1 MSERVFERA
10 NQRDGLAV
18 EPGREHTGGRP
29 AHTGTPRR
37 LRLRYTKLG
46 KIRFISHRDLAR
58 VWERALRRS
67 AVPVATSAGFTPR
80 PRLSFGLALP
90 TGAESV
96 AEYLDVEVMDGEVSP
111 ADMGA
116 LPARLDA
123 ALPIGI
129 SALAIAEPEP
139 GAGSLQEC
147 VTAVTWELT
156 VSDGVV
162 GFGRLEAA
170 VERLLEATALP
181 LERERKGERRVD
193 DVRPAILSLAVA
205 GEDTLVA
212 DVATVRRGLRPAEL
226 AAVAFPGADVS
237 ALRAMRTHQWIEHD
251 GDRREVIA
259 LPVVVPAPLVGA

>member
-1 MSERVFERA
+1 VI
-10 NQRDGLAV
+10 
-18 EPGREHTGGRP
+18 
-29 AHTGTPRR
+29 
-37 LRLRYTKLG
+37 LRLRYSKLG
-46 KIRFISHRDLAR
+46 KVRFISHRDTAR
-58 VWERALRRS
+58 VWERALRRA

-96 AEYLDVEVMDGEVSP
+96 AEYLDIDVVDGAVSRAEVDE
-111 ADMGA
+111 

-123 ALPIGI
+123 VLPVGI
-129 SALAIAEPEP
+129 STLAIAESEP
-139 GAGSLQEC
+139 GTGSLQEL

-156 VSDGVV
+156 VPDGVD
-162 GFGRLEAA
+162 LEGLDAA
-170 VERLLEATALP
+170 VQRLLGAAELP

-193 DVRPAILSLAVA
+193 DVRPAVLSLAVA
-205 GEDTLVA
+205 GDETNNTLVA
-212 DVATVRRGLRPAEL
+212 DVATVGRGLRPAEL

-237 ALRAMRTHQWIEHD
+237 ALRAVRTHQWIEHD